1 MAKTVVRAFP
11 RAPRALVEGMLGE
24 EYQRLRS
31 ERLGG
36 TGVPEITWEGG
47 RADAGGGPVTVRF
60 PRRLPLDDV
69 PGPLRSLAGGG
80 ELVQVERWHLISDE
94 RCAATFTTESAMP
107 GTVSG
112 TYEVVPAAGGGATF
126 TVVASATIR
135 VPLIGG
141 RIAREVEGHVANLV
155 EAEMDLAAEFLA
167 ER

>member
-1 MAKTVVRAFP
+1 
-11 RAPRALVEGMLGE
+11 MLGD
-24 EYQRLRS
+24 EYQQLRS

-36 TGVPEITWEGG
+36 TAPPTVAVES
-47 RADAGGGPVTVRF
+47 AVTVVTF

-80 ELVQVERWHLISDE
+80 ELVQVERWHLVSDE

-107 GTVSG
+107 GTVMG
-112 TYEVVPAAGGGATF
+112 TYEVLSDGDGATF

-141 RIAREVEGHVANLV
+141 RIAKEVEGHVVNLV
-155 EAEMDLAAEFLA
+155 EAEMDLAAEYLA
-167 ER
+167 NR